1 MRTIRTAHVD
11 LASLNPVD
19 ERVKVHLANGWAGD
33 LRSVSYDN
41 NLQEFT
47 LDMSGFVQKYNRGG
61 MHWKH
66 PFLNVVSLTIEVQ
79 DVPAVKPGLW
89 ARMSAYVGRCISIP
103 IDFSGEK
110 QGGLV
115 PKGINNRKVYVE
127 RVEDNVQKV
136 KVEFPYSGLINP
148 DVFAIKEGVHPSSR
162 GKPVQDLSCINIGGK
177 RKQKA
182 FWGNSN
188 DK

>member
-1 MRTIRTAHVD
+1 MRTIKTTHID
-11 LASLNPVD
+11 LASLNPVAD
-19 ERVKVHLANGWAGD
+19 RVQVHLANGWTGD

-79 DVPAVKPGLW
+79 DTPAVKPGLW
-89 ARMSAYVGRCISIP
+89 ARMSAYIGRCISVP

-115 PKGINNRKVYVE
+115 PKSINNRKPHVE
-127 RVEDNVQKV
+127 REEDNVQKV
-136 KVEFPYSGLINP
+136 KVQLPYSGLIHP
-148 DVFAIKEGVHPSSR
+148 DVFGIKEGAHPSNR
-162 GKPVQDLSCINIGGK
+162 YKTDNQEGQNGK
-177 RKQKA
+177 
-182 FWGNSN
+182 
-188 DK
+188 

>member
-19 ERVKVHLANGWAGD
+19 ERVKVHLANGWTGD
-33 LRSVSYDN
+33 LRSVSYDNN

-79 DVPAVKPGLW
+79 DKPAVKPGLW
-89 ARMSAYVGRCISIP
+89 AQLCARVGRCISLP
-103 IDFSGEK
+103 IDFSG
-110 QGGLV
+110 GG
-115 PKGINNRKVYVE
+115 G
-127 RVEDNVQKV
+127 
-136 KVEFPYSGLINP
+136 GG
-148 DVFAIKEGVHPSSR
+148 AR
-162 GKPVQDLSCINIGGK
+162 GSCP
-177 RKQKA
+177 
-182 FWGNSN
+182 
-188 DK
+188 

>member
-1 MRTIRTAHVD
+1 MRTIKTSHID
-11 LASLNPVD
+11 LASLNPLA
-19 ERVKVHLANGWAGD
+19 ERVQVHLANGWTAD

-47 LDMSGFVQKYNRGG
+47 LDMSGFVQKYNRRGI
-61 MHWKH
+61 HCNH
-66 PFLNVVSLTIEVQ
+66 FFLNVVSLTIEVQ
-79 DVPAVKPGLW
+79 DTPAVKPGLW

-115 PKGINNRKVYVE
+115 PKDFQCEGLVQRGRDLQKGNAE
-127 RVEDNVQKV
+127 RLGV
-136 KVEFPYSGLINP
+136 KVELNVAPVPYCGLMNP
-148 DVFAIKEGVHPSSR
+148 EAFAMLKVC
-162 GKPVQDLSCINIGGK
+162 D
-177 RKQKA
+177 QKDKGA
-182 FWGNSN
+182 PWENNN

>member
-1 MRTIRTAHVD
+1 MRTIKTAHID
-11 LASLNPVD
+11 LASLNPLA
-19 ERVKVHLANGWAGD
+19 ERVQVHLANGWTGD

-61 MHWKH
+61 MHSNH

-89 ARMSAYVGRCISIP
+89 AQICGRVGRCISIP

-115 PKGINNRKVYVE
+115 PKDFPCEGLVHRGRDLQRAEAE
-127 RVEDNVQKV
+127 RLGV
-136 KVEFPYSGLINP
+136 KVELNVPPVPYCGLMNPEAFARLKVCDQKDKGAPWEIN
-148 DVFAIKEGVHPSSR
+148 
-162 GKPVQDLSCINIGGK
+162 
-177 RKQKA
+177 
-182 FWGNSN
+182 N

>member
-1 MRTIRTAHVD
+1 MKIIKTTHID
-11 LASLNPVD
+11 LASLNPVA
-19 ERVKVHLANGWAGD
+19 ERVQVHLANGWTAD

-61 MHWKH
+61 MHTNH

-89 ARMSAYVGRCISIP
+89 AQICGRVGRCISIP

-110 QGGLV
+110 KGGLV
-115 PKGINNRKVYVE
+115 PKDFQCEGLVQRGRDLQRAEAE
-127 RVEDNVQKV
+127 RLGV
-136 KVEFPYSGLINP
+136 KVELPYTGLINP
-148 DVFAIKEGVHPSSR
+148 DVFGIKEGAHPSHRS
-162 GKPVQDLSCINIGGK
+162 KPVPKFPELGEINH
-177 RKQKA
+177 
-182 FWGNSN
+182 

>member
-1 MRTIRTAHVD
+1 MKTIKTAHID
-11 LASLNPVD
+11 LASLNPVA
-19 ERVKVHLANGWAGD
+19 ERVQVHLANGWTGD

-61 MHWKH
+61 IHTKH

-79 DVPAVKPGLW
+79 DTPAVKPGLW
-89 ARMSAYVGRCISIP
+89 AQICGRVGRCISIP

-115 PKGINNRKVYVE
+115 PKDLQCEGLVQRGRDLQKADAE
-127 RVEDNVQKV
+127 RLGV
-136 KVEFPYSGLINP
+136 KVELNVAPVPYCGLMNP
-148 DVFAIKEGVHPSSR
+148 EAFAMLKVC
-162 GKPVQDLSCINIGGK
+162 D
-177 RKQKA
+177 QK
-182 FWGNSN
+182 
-188 DK
+188 DKGAPWENNNGE

>member
-1 MRTIRTAHVD
+1 MRTIKTAHID
-11 LASLNPVD
+11 LASLNPLA
-19 ERVKVHLANGWAGD
+19 ERVQVHLANGWTGD

-61 MHWKH
+61 MHSNH

-79 DVPAVKPGLW
+79 DVPAVKSNLW

-115 PKGINNRKVYVE
+115 PKDFPCEGLVHRGRDLQRAEAE
-127 RVEDNVQKV
+127 RLGV
-136 KVEFPYSGLINP
+136 KVELNVPPVPYCGLMNPEAFAMLKVCDKKDKGAPWEIN
-148 DVFAIKEGVHPSSR
+148 H
-162 GKPVQDLSCINIGGK
+162 
-177 RKQKA
+177 
-182 FWGNSN
+182 